1 MRQSKLSPYI
11 AWRHTVSDWKRQ
23 KSRNVGVVNM
33 IHIKKSDHILLFLA
47 GDGEHWGDG
56 FGKGTPKIYAT
67 IDLEKARV
75 ENDRKWT

>member
-1 MRQSKLSPYI
+1 MRQSKLSPYMTTHSV
-11 AWRHTVSDWKRQ
+11 RLKTSKTKKRWGCEYG
-23 KSRNVGVVNM
+23 SY
-33 IHIKKSDHILLFLA
+33 KKLDHILLFLA